1 MGKPPHG
8 TTPHGCPFAGLHIEY
23 AMQDH
28 HFDPVIAPRPSR
40 PTAAHRILLVD
51 DDHDLRALN
60 AEMLTIAGYD
70 VDTAEDGAAAWESL
84 EAGNHTLLITDNHM
98 PRMSGLEL
106 LKKLRAARMNL
117 PVIMASGTIPAWEF
131 AQRPWLRPTATLQ
144 KPYHIRTLLQTVEVV
159 LLKSEPNLNRHA
171 SGSAATASDHRFF
184 VPALP

>member
-1 MGKPPHG
+1 
-8 TTPHGCPFAGLHIEY
+8 
-23 AMQDH
+23 MQDH

-51 DDHDLRALN
+51 DDHELRALN

-84 EAGNHTLLITDNHM
+84 ETGDHSLLITDNHM

-131 AQRPWLRPTATLQ
+131 AQRPWLRPAATLQ
-144 KPYHIRTLLQTVEVV
+144 KPYHVRTLLQAVEGV
-159 LLKSEPNLNRHA
+159 LRKSETNLDRPA
-171 SGSAATASDHRFF
+171 SGDEPTDTGHRSF

>member
-1 MGKPPHG
+1 
-8 TTPHGCPFAGLHIEY
+8 
-23 AMQDH
+23 MQDH

-40 PTAAHRILLVD
+40 PIEAHRILLVD
-51 DDHDLRALN
+51 DDHELRALN
-60 AEMLTIAGYD
+60 AEMLSIAGYD

-84 EAGNHTLLITDNHM
+84 EAGDHSLLITDNHM

-144 KPYHIRTLLQTVEVV
+144 KPYHARTLLQTVEVV
-159 LLKSEPNLNRHA
+159 LLNSEPSVNRHA
-171 SGSAATASDHRFF
+171 LGGAPAVPGHRSL
-184 VPALP
+184 VLAIP